1 MFTDIIKGAQRG
13 LLVPAVFGQ
22 VATLHLHNHDRET
35 ELAILALVRRL
46 AREAL
51 ASGAGGLVA
60 AFSPALWGHWR
71 DRRIPVRR
79 EVLNGSPKLR
89 DTGGDVLLY
98 LKAKD
103 ADTAA
108 RLMDA
113 VLPEL
118 ERLSTLL
125 DVVAVGKR
133 PDGRVIGGRYLDG
146 ITNPSDPVNLAAD
159 ILVDGEYR
167 GACFGFTQ
175 KFLFDWD
182 SIAAMAP
189 DSEDAMIGR
198 NPAGA
203 MLPQGPHDGH
213 VHRAHMLDTNGDN
226 RKLLRQALPFGEQ
239 AGNAARENGLV
250 FVAFCN
256 EQPRFEAIL
265 NHLMGDM
272 PDRPVDRLMSVVQGV
287 AGSYWYVPAARELDV
302 PAVDSLDATVEEA
315 HWRVRSDNGYL
326 FYNSQDYLHQMAT
339 GQYLPGDPPGSRLL
353 ALMGRVFS
361 HWNDGWFYRA
371 PFPRLPALAE
381 LIDGDQRAVLDGAVM
396 LRKGMANRQTLAELL
411 SAPDSALARD
421 NGLLRIYPEE
431 LIVGIV
437 PDFTLGRGKEVVP
450 YLHEDE
456 RVAAWLKG
464 ELNEWSAMGHV
475 VPHYKLLVE
484 QGLGGVLADLHQRAA
499 QAGLSVEQADFYQ
512 SAIWSL
518 EGVQGYLRNWAALAD
533 AAAGTAGTPDGAANM
548 SDVADRL
555 RRLVTDKPASFQ
567 DGVQLIYAFHCCL
580 HLVGELTSLGR
591 LDQILWPLLRQ
602 APLDEVRAQE
612 IIDCLWL
619 KIGENAFL
627 NRANITDY
635 VNYGTTAVCGLGG
648 NFPQGGGINQWVQQI
663 TVGGYL
669 PTDDPQPQGG
679 VNPVT
684 LLCLKAARRIPVN
697 APTLSLRVYRDMPEE
712 ILDEAAK
719 SLLAG
724 GAHPILYN
732 DDRLCEALHRSGGNV
747 SLAWSRDYA
756 ADGCYEPMLAG
767 ATEFAFNN
775 VTPMTALE
783 QALNQGAT
791 YGAAGPV
798 YLRGLKQSF
807 RSPPVEDIDSFGMLQ
822 DIFLQQLEWLV
833 VQSYNTIL
841 GAYGNL
847 ADICP
852 SPLLSSLIDGCA
864 DSGRDLTNGGARF
877 HMIAPLCVGVSN
889 TIDALF
895 AIKKLVF
902 DPASAITTLPEL
914 LDCLI
919 NDWGYAMIEPYQNTL
934 MGQAELAEQAQRYR
948 EWRDIAL
955 QLPKWGSGH
964 AEVDAL
970 GEWFMDRLVTLCVD
984 TLRGPHP
991 ALKPALDTIAASF
1004 GPIEFVVT
1012 PGIGTFEGYV
1022 GDGLDCGASADGR
1035 RNGMPIASDL
1045 SPTPSPQDLPPAPAF
1060 RNIYQALQSW
1070 RVDAIEYGLS
1080 NASPVDMNIPE
1091 NFPLEDLKRFV
1102 KAYARGETGSNLIT
1116 LTCADLATYQAA
1128 AQDPERYNLVRVRMG
1143 GWTEFYAAMF
1153 PMHQEQHQ
1161 RRQYF
1166 TP

>member
-35 ELAILALVRRL
+35 EQAILALVRRL
-46 AREAL
+46 ACEAL

-450 YLHEDE
+450 
-456 RVAAWLKG
+456 
-464 ELNEWSAMGHV
+464 
-475 VPHYKLLVE
+475 
-484 QGLGGVLADLHQRAA
+484 
-499 QAGLSVEQADFYQ
+499 
-512 SAIWSL
+512 
-518 EGVQGYLRNWAALAD
+518 
-533 AAAGTAGTPDGAANM
+533 
-548 SDVADRL
+548 
-555 RRLVTDKPASFQ
+555 
-567 DGVQLIYAFHCCL
+567 
-580 HLVGELTSLGR
+580 
-591 LDQILWPLLRQ
+591 
-602 APLDEVRAQE
+602 
-612 IIDCLWL
+612 
-619 KIGENAFL
+619 
-627 NRANITDY
+627 
-635 VNYGTTAVCGLGG
+635 
-648 NFPQGGGINQWVQQI
+648 
-663 TVGGYL
+663 
-669 PTDDPQPQGG
+669 
-679 VNPVT
+679 
-684 LLCLKAARRIPVN
+684 
-697 APTLSLRVYRDMPEE
+697 
-712 ILDEAAK
+712 
-719 SLLAG
+719 
-724 GAHPILYN
+724 
-732 DDRLCEALHRSGGNV
+732 
-747 SLAWSRDYA
+747 
-756 ADGCYEPMLAG
+756 
-767 ATEFAFNN
+767 
-775 VTPMTALE
+775 
-783 QALNQGAT
+783 
-791 YGAAGPV
+791 
-798 YLRGLKQSF
+798 
-807 RSPPVEDIDSFGMLQ
+807 
-822 DIFLQQLEWLV
+822 
-833 VQSYNTIL
+833 
-841 GAYGNL
+841 
-847 ADICP
+847 
-852 SPLLSSLIDGCA
+852 
-864 DSGRDLTNGGARF
+864 
-877 HMIAPLCVGVSN
+877 
-889 TIDALF
+889 
-895 AIKKLVF
+895 
-902 DPASAITTLPEL
+902 
-914 LDCLI
+914 
-919 NDWGYAMIEPYQNTL
+919 
-934 MGQAELAEQAQRYR
+934 
-948 EWRDIAL
+948 
-955 QLPKWGSGH
+955 
-964 AEVDAL
+964 
-970 GEWFMDRLVTLCVD
+970 
-984 TLRGPHP
+984 
-991 ALKPALDTIAASF
+991 
-1004 GPIEFVVT
+1004 
-1012 PGIGTFEGYV
+1012 
-1022 GDGLDCGASADGR
+1022 
-1035 RNGMPIASDL
+1035 
-1045 SPTPSPQDLPPAPAF
+1045 
-1060 RNIYQALQSW
+1060 
-1070 RVDAIEYGLS
+1070 
-1080 NASPVDMNIPE
+1080 
-1091 NFPLEDLKRFV
+1091 
-1102 KAYARGETGSNLIT
+1102 
-1116 LTCADLATYQAA
+1116 
-1128 AQDPERYNLVRVRMG
+1128 
-1143 GWTEFYAAMF
+1143 
-1153 PMHQEQHQ
+1153 
-1161 RRQYF
+1161 
-1166 TP
+1166 